1 MYDYP
6 DLYREAAN
14 ALRGRNYYHEALH
27 YYEPLQ
33 QVSEYIDATYF
44 LEMAACY
51 RAIGLR
57 AEAAECYQNLLE
69 LDGKNV
75 QARKEL
81 AELKRESGLAHEA
94 LPDDEMVPVKE
105 HKKMRRSGDKSSTK
119 PTRATSPTSFTL
131 LAPRPVLPP
140 AKQLA
145 IEKEQTREDDVHG
158 LFQRRNNLT
167 EENEK
172 VNESSKAEWMAV
184 SRMLIKSFR
193 ANKVFYPLERHR
205 RFYGYSVKARNMA
218 ARSKHEIDALAKNS
232 ISFLGP
238 TLLSP
243 LVPI

>member
-33 QVSEYIDATYF
+33 QVREYTDASYF
-44 LEMAACY
+44 MEMAACY

-57 AEAAECYQNLLE
+57 AEAVECYQNLLE

-75 QARKEL
+75 QARKYL
-81 AELKRESGLAHEA
+81 AELNRESGLAHQV
-94 LPDDEMVPVKE
+94 LPDDELVPVKE
-105 HKKMRRSGDKSSTK
+105 QKKRRRSGDKSSTK
-119 PTRATSPTSFTL
+119 LTRAMSPTSFTL

-145 IEKEQTREDDVHG
+145 IEKEQTREDDVHA

-167 EENEK
+167 DETGK
-172 VNESSKAEWMAV
+172 GNESSKAEWMAV

-193 ANKVFYPLERHR
+193 ANKVFYRLDRHR
-205 RFYGYSVKARNMA
+205 RVYGYSAKARNMA
-218 ARSKHEIDALAKNS
+218 ARSRHELNALAES
-232 ISFLGP
+232 SMPFLGP
-238 TLLSP
+238 TVYYL
-243 LVPI
+243 

>member
-33 QVSEYIDATYF
+33 QVREYTDATYF
-44 LEMAACY
+44 MEMAACY

-57 AEAAECYQNLLE
+57 AEAVECYRTLLE
-69 LDGKNV
+69 LDGKNA

-81 AELKRESGLAHEA
+81 AELNRESGLAHRI
-94 LPDDEMVPVKE
+94 LPDDDLVPVE
-105 HKKMRRSGDKSSTK
+105 EQKKRRRSGDKSSTK

-131 LAPRPVLPP
+131 LAPRPVLPR

-145 IEKEQTREDDVHG
+145 IEKEQTREVDVHA

-167 EENEK
+167 EQIGK
-172 VNESSKAEWMAV
+172 GNESSKAEWMAV

-193 ANKVFYPLERHR
+193 ANKVFYRLDRHR
-205 RFYGYSVKARNMA
+205 KFYDYSAKARNMA
-218 ARSKHEIDALAKNS
+218 ASPKHELSALAES
-232 ISFLGP
+232 SMSSLGP
-238 TLLSP
+238 TVYYL
-243 LVPI
+243 